1 MVRKRKYAGLLA
13 VVAAGVVAAVLAALA
28 AAPGAQAVAHGTP
41 VPEGQFRFATKLT
54 MTNIPRPDGT
64 HYNSAC
70 SAALVA
76 PMWIITAGHCF
87 HDVNRVRVSGPTP
100 YATTATVGRT
110 DLSDTTGAVVDVVW
124 VEQAP
129 NGADFALGKLAQP
142 VLGVAPL
149 MVANRPPA
157 AGDVLRL
164 TGWGA
169 TSSDN
174 PTPVNHL
181 QTGQVQVS
189 SVTASTIGVHGYA
202 PSADTS
208 ACLYDSGAPYFV
220 ERPVPHLV
228 SVESNGPDCPHPL
241 EETTARVDNQFT
253 WIIQRITAG
262 PTQ

>member
-1 MVRKRKYAGLLA
+1 MRRSLTYAARLGVLLA
-13 VVAAGVVAAVLAALA
+13 ATAAIGLSLAA
-28 AAPGAQAVAHGTP
+28 PAQAIANGTP
-41 VPEGQFRFATKLT
+41 VPDGQYRFSVKLT
-54 MTNIPRPDGT
+54 MTNIPRPDGS

-70 SAALVA
+70 SAALINA
-76 PMWIITAGHCF
+76 RWIITAGHCF
-87 HDVNRVRVSGPTP
+87 HDVNRVRVSGPVP

-110 DLSDTTGAVVDVVW
+110 DLSDTTGDVVNVDW

-129 NGADFALGKLAQP
+129 NGADFALARLAQP
-142 VLGVAPL
+142 VLDVRPL
-149 MVANRPPA
+149 ALSHRPPA
-157 AGDVLRL
+157 VGDVLRL

-174 PTPVNHL
+174 PTPVTHL

-220 ERPVPHLV
+220 EKPVPHLV

-241 EETTARVDNQFT
+241 EETTARVDDQYL
-253 WIIQRITAG
+253 WIMRQITVG
-262 PTQ
+262 PTP